1 MSQALQDRVA
11 AAQSEANRKRISASF
26 AWILENL
33 ETSEQEKVLK
43 ALNWAMENV
52 DMQVLS
58 GERRLVAEK
67 IEEARFWWKR
77 YLEKNPAYV
86 PLTGVAGGEKSL
98 PQP

>member
-52 DMQVLS
+52 DMQVL
-58 GERRLVAEK
+58 
-67 IEEARFWWKR
+67 
-77 YLEKNPAYV
+77 
-86 PLTGVAGGEKSL
+86 
-98 PQP
+98 

>member
-1 MSQALQDRVA
+1 MSQALQDRGA
-11 AAQSEANRKRISASF
+11 NAQTEANRKRISASL
-26 AWILENL
+26 AWILENVQSDT
-33 ETSEQEKVLK
+33 EVERVLK

-77 YLEKNPAYV
+77 YLEKHPPHIPSGPPATGNP
-86 PLTGVAGGEKSL
+86 S
-98 PQP
+98 